1 MKCSYK
7 IKNLDCANCA
17 KKLEE
22 YLNKDSKLNN
32 VNINFSTLKI
42 TYETDIDNSLKYV
55 NKLANEIE
63 PSVVIY
69 DSDIV
74 SENYIYS
81 YITLVLGVI
90 LGVIGILIDIP
101 YYINYMFVIL
111 GFTLLIK
118 RTFKIAIKLLLK
130 NKSIDENLLVLISTI
145 GAFLINER
153 LEGLMV
159 ITLYELGKI
168 LESMAVNR
176 TRKSIS
182 SLIEIRE
189 DYANLKDEKGYTKVS
204 SKSIKM
210 GDVIVVKEGERVP
223 LDGIILKGSSEIDT
237 SSITGES
244 KLLSV
249 TVNDRVLSGSINMN
263 GLIEIKVDTLYE
275 NSTVSKILNLVEN
288 ATEKKAKTETIVS
301 KYAKY
306 YTLIVLILAISLG
319 VFLPFISSFTY
330 DESIYK
336 ALTFLVISC
345 PCAVAI
351 SVPLSYFSGL
361 GLASNK
367 GILVKGS
374 NYLDGIRNISKIIF
388 DKTGTITTGN
398 FSISK
403 INILDKEYSEKEILK
418 LFVLGETFSNH
429 PIAKSL
435 IKEINMNVDTKEISK
450 YKELSGL
457 GIQYNINKDIIKIG
471 NAKLVGL
478 KEKVDNT
485 VIYLSYNDK
494 IIGNIIIEDTIKK
507 EAKDIITKLNNMSI
521 VTEMFT
527 GDNEEVA
534 KKICKQVGINEYKCN
549 MLPVDKYNE
558 MSNILENK
566 KDNKLVAFVGDGIND
581 APVLAL
587 SDIGISMGGIGT
599 EAAIETSDVVIMND
613 NLNNIVEA
621 IHISKRIN
629 RVIKQNI
636 IFAITTKVS
645 ILVLSIIGIASM
657 WQAVFADV
665 GVTIIAILNTLKET
679 IINKGERG
687 NKNEKNK

>member
-507 EAKDIITKLNNMSI
+507 EAKEIITKLNNMSI